1 MLSWIIAIIVGGVAG
16 WIASMIMGRDASMGI
31 FWNIIVGLIGSL
43 IGNWVGNAF
52 FGVGGPIGE
61 FSLTGFIVAIVGA
74 EPDWRWPAGSPPIWF
89 SADACANHIRLM
101 H

>member
-1 MLSWIIAIIVGGVAG
+1 MLSWIIAIIIGGVAG

-43 IGNWVGNAF
+43 IGNAF

-74 EPDWRWPAGSPPIWF
+74 VILLAI
-89 SADACANHIRLM
+89 ANLVQRGRVR
-101 H
+101 

>member
-43 IGNWVGNAF
+43 IGNWVGNTF
-52 FGVGGPIGE
+52 LGVGGPIGS
-61 FSLTGFIVAIVGA
+61 FSLEGFLVAILGA
-74 EPDWRWPAGSPPIWF
+74 VILLAI
-89 SADACANHIRLM
+89 ANWVQRGRLR
-101 H
+101 

>member
-52 FGVGGPIGE
+52 LGVGGPIGS
-61 FSLTGFIVAIVGA
+61 FSLEGFLVAILGA
-74 EPDWRWPAGSPPIWF
+74 VILLAI
-89 SADACANHIRLM
+89 ANLVQRGRVR
-101 H
+101 

>member
-1 MLSWIIAIIVGGVAG
+1 MLRWIIAIIIGGVAG

-61 FSLTGFIVAIVGA
+61 FSLTGCIVAIVGA
-74 EPDWRWPAGSPPIWF
+74 VSLLA
-89 SADACANHIRLM
+89 SANLVQRGRVR
-101 H
+101 

>member
-1 MLSWIIAIIVGGVAG
+1 MLSWIIAIIIGGVAG

-61 FSLTGFIVAIVGA
+61 FSLTGFLVAILGA
-74 EPDWRWPAGSPPIWF
+74 VILLAI
-89 SADACANHIRLM
+89 ANLVQRGRVR
-101 H
+101 

>member
-1 MLSWIIAIIVGGVAG
+1 MLSWIIAIVIGGVAG

-52 FGVGGPIGE
+52 LGVGGPIGE
-61 FSLTGFIVAIVGA
+61 FSLEGFLVAIAGA
-74 EPDWRWPAGSPPIWF
+74 VILLAI
-89 SADACANHIRLM
+89 ANLVQRGRVR
-101 H
+101 